1 MKRYIIERRIPDIG
15 RSEAAVLCNG
25 ARRSNA
31 VLQDIG
37 PTIQWQHSYITADR
51 IFCVYLAN
59 DIDLIHRH
67 AEQSGFPAHRVIE
80 VCSLL
85 DPTSARNTH

>member
-1 MKRYIIERRIPDIG
+1 MKRYIIERKIPEIG

-31 VLQDIG
+31 VLQDLG
-37 PTIQWQHSYITADR
+37 PAIQWQHSYITVDR
-51 IFCVYLAN
+51 IFCVSLAS

-67 AEQSGFPAHRVIE
+67 AEQSGFPAHRVSE
-80 VCSLL
+80 VCSQL
-85 DPTSARNTH
+85 DPTSANGIH